1 MGLGVVSLGTF
12 QKREQAGPP
21 FVAGSADNGLSVSPA
36 GTIVLGNDVGEAGS
50 PAALF
55 SDREIITEDAL
66 FNLFSLILNS
76 IQTGITTTLNGQ
88 SIQVTG
94 GNNTIPDIQVNTGDN
109 GSASFLAV
117 GGDGA
122 QALLS
127 AIAGAFGSATLN
139 LQTDADRIQITPSG
153 FGHIIFRVGALDVWQ
168 INTATF
174 FTQIGPTL
182 VADNGATLQVTGTLT
197 RRLFTQSQG
206 AGTYN
211 VDRDLDSDK
220 LFRNSAAAN
229 LALPNMAAANARPGF
244 VLRATCFNVAG
255 ITITAFVGQTIRFGS
270 LATSAGGTLSSTD
283 VGAYVKIVNIDSNTW
298 VTETFNG
305 AWVLT

>member
-21 FVAGSADNGLSVSPA
+21 FVAGSANNGLSVSPA
-36 GTIVLGNDVGEAGS
+36 GTIVLGNDFGEAGS

-55 SDREIITEDAL
+55 SDREIITEDAIGNL
-66 FNLFSLILNS
+66 FNIILNA
-76 IQTGITTTLNGQ
+76 ITTGVTTVLNGQ
-88 SIQVTG
+88 NIQ
-94 GNNTIPDIQVNTGDN
+94 I
-109 GSASFLAV
+109 V
-117 GGDGA
+117 GGDA
-122 QALLS
+122 TAPFITVASNDNATSNLS
-127 AIAGAFGSATLN
+127 ITSEVNGSSTFFIRS
-139 LQTDADRIQITPSG
+139 DSDRFEINPTG
-153 FGHIIFRVGALDVWQ
+153 FGHIMFRAGGLDVWQ

-255 ITITAFVGQTIRFGS
+255 ITITAFAGQTIRFGS

-283 VGAYVKIVNIDSNTW
+283 VGAYVKIVNIDANTW
-298 VTETFNG
+298 VTETFVG